1 MPDLK
6 GYSCIGAA
14 LAHLIDSMNKASA
27 WKDHSA
33 ELVRVA
39 AAFRRIAEP
48 LSPDGVEHA
57 LRAHSESENK
67 DQRATYAKIGT
78 TLMANVQFILRQAN
92 PLEDSGKVAE
102 FASIFESI
110 ASPLGPG
117 GVEKAIKAW
126 DRTS

>member
-1 MPDLK
+1 MSDIK
-6 GYSCIGAA
+6 GYSPIGAA
-14 LAHLIDSMNKASA
+14 LAHLIDSMNRADA

-33 ELVRVA
+33 ELVKIA

-48 LSPDGVEHA
+48 IGPEGVEKALQAHA
-57 LRAHSESENK
+57 ESENE
-67 DQRATYAKIGT
+67 DERATYAKIGT
-78 TLMANVQFILRQAN
+78 TLMANIQFILCQAD

-117 GVEKAIKAW
+117 GVAKAIKAW
-126 DRTS
+126 DHAR